1 MYYFLNT
8 IYPYDVHSN
17 LFNLE
22 ESNKDDKPITLND
35 FIARVIKHLSRWYVR
50 IQINN
55 ISYRLYCIID
65 KGNITID
72 DLGITKTFFVD
83 SIVKLDGHFINKQ
96 CIVTLELDR
105 NVDNVF
111 SRLHDCITYYDED
124 ILRHIRSYIRQL
136 PFVKY
141 SFGLLEEMFLTDLEV
156 HIGNIDYTRRW
167 YIDDC
172 SFAIES
178 VNEDK
183 LDNESLHLSIDTI
196 LALPNYRNVFENNV
210 KLINDKEIYIVTFK
224 LP

>member
-22 ESNKDDKPITLND
+22 EGNKDDKPITLND

-55 ISYRLYCIID
+55 VSHRLYCIID

-72 DLGITKTFFVD
+72 SLGITKTFFVD

-111 SRLHDCITYYDED
+111 SRLHDCITYYNED
-124 ILRHIRSYIRQL
+124 ILRRIRSYIRQL

-141 SFGLLEEMFLTDLEV
+141 SFDVYEEMFLTDLEA
-156 HIGNIDYTRRW
+156 HIGIGYCIRTWYT
-167 YIDDC
+167 DNG
-172 SFAIES
+172 SLFIES
-178 VNEDK
+178 VNAEK
-183 LDNESLHLSIDTI
+183 LSNKTLYIAIDTI
-196 LALPNYRNVFENNV
+196 LQLPNYRNIFERSV
-210 KLINDKEIYIVTFK
+210 KFIDDKEVFVITLK

>member
-22 ESNKDDKPITLND
+22 EGNKDDKPITLND

-50 IQINN
+50 IQIDNV
-55 ISYRLYCIID
+55 SHRLYCIID

-72 DLGITKTFFVD
+72 SLGITKTFFVD

-111 SRLHDCITYYDED
+111 SRLHDCITYYNED
-124 ILRHIRSYIRQL
+124 ILRRIRNYIRQL
-136 PFVKY
+136 PFIKY
-141 SFGLLEEMFLTDLEV
+141 SFDLLEEKFSIDLAAYV
-156 HIGNIDYTRRW
+156 GNIDCIRKG

-172 SFAIES
+172 SLFIES
-178 VNEDK
+178 VNAEK
-183 LDNESLHLSIDTI
+183 LSNKTLYLAIDTV
-196 LALPNYRNVFENNV
+196 LQLPNYRNIFERSV
-210 KLINDKEIYIVTFK
+210 KFIDDKEVFIITLK